1 MDSNN
6 YNQGNQNGNQ
16 YNNQGYQNNNQY
28 NGQYNQNGNQYNGQ
42 YNQYNGQYNQF
53 NGQYNQ
59 YNGQYNQNYQNN
71 GQYNN
76 QYNNQYSNQY
86 NNQYSNQ
93 NYQYN
98 NQNNMYYGGY
108 NGPLN
113 TNRSL
118 FAYIALG
125 IITCGIYD
133 LYVLYD
139 MVKSVNT
146 ACAGDGD
153 DLMDFWLAFLLT
165 LVTGGI
171 FAYYYYYKI
180 GQKLYNNAGRY
191 GLYFQESGNTIL
203 LWMILGMVSCGI
215 CSLIGMYYLLRN
227 TNQLCAAYNAYNMG
241 QMQ

>member
-28 NGQYNQNGNQYNGQ
+28 NNGQYNQYSNQNYQNGNQYNGQ
-42 YNQYNGQYNQF
+42 YNQYNN
-53 NGQYNQ
+53 
-59 YNGQYNQNYQNN
+59 QYNQNYQNN

-76 QYNNQYSNQY
+76 QYNNQNYQY
-86 NNQYSNQ
+86 NNQYNG
-93 NYQYN
+93 
-98 NQNNMYYGGY
+98 QNNMYYGGY
-108 NGPLN
+108 NGPLK
-113 TNRSL
+113 TDRSL

-165 LVTGGI
+165 MVTGGI

-191 GLYFQESGNTIL
+191 GLYFQENGNTIL
-203 LWMILGMVSCGI
+203 LWMLLGMVSCGI

-227 TNQLCAAYNAYNMG
+227 TNQLCAAYNAYNLG

>member
-1 MDSNN
+1 MNSNN
-6 YNQGNQNGNQ
+6 YYQGNQNGNQ

-28 NGQYNQNGNQYNGQ
+28 NNGQYNQYSNQNYQNGNQYNGQ
-42 YNQYNGQYNQF
+42 YNQYNN
-53 NGQYNQ
+53 
-59 YNGQYNQNYQNN
+59 QYNQNYQNN

-76 QYNNQYSNQY
+76 QYNNQYSNQ
-86 NNQYSNQ
+86 

-98 NQNNMYYGGY
+98 NQYNGQNNMYYGGY
-108 NGPLN
+108 NGPLK
-113 TNRSL
+113 TDRSL

-153 DLMDFWLAFLLT
+153 DLMDFWLALLLT
-165 LVTGGI
+165 MVTGGI

-191 GLYFQESGNTIL
+191 GLYFQENGNTIL
-203 LWMILGMVSCGI
+203 LWMLLGMVSCGI

-227 TNQLCAAYNAYNMG
+227 TNQLCAAYNAYNLG